1 MKQSANIGT
10 RSTAAQ
16 KRLRRESG
24 TTLIET
30 MIAAA
35 VLVVGL
41 LALVGTLAVAVSDNW
56 NRGDRATRTTEYA
69 EDKLEQLLALSFT
82 DTTTNTAVYPPTTT
96 GGTGLSTGG
105 GVTPGSPVTGYVD
118 YLDNTGTQRT
128 TATNAAYIRQWGVS
142 VNGGGNLI
150 TIRVM
155 VTALNVLGLS
165 GATPTVTLVCTKS
178 AIQ

>member
-1 MKQSANIGT
+1 MRASANIGSCLAT
-10 RSTAAQ
+10 KKKPS
-16 KRLRRESG
+16 RRESG

-69 EDKLEQLLALSFT
+69 EDKMEQLLALSFT
-82 DTTTNTAVYPPTTT
+82 DTSTNTAVYPPTAT

-118 YLDNTGTQRT
+118 YLDNTGTQQAS
-128 TATNAAYIRQWGVS
+128 ATNATYIRQWGIS

-155 VTALNVLGLS
+155 VTALDAIGLS